1 MAMTLEQKVAKKAKG
16 LEKLKYKKGIAVVS
30 LIINETASEYDSD
43 TEYRVRIY
51 FKTKAA
57 IKRISD
63 LFGEIRFNKK
73 DALSKFEKGTNFKEM
88 TIKGYEKSMLDGGAN
103 IIKEVRYVY
112 TNHYTGSRY
121 SLSLDPRKSFP
132 DSQKNYYT
140 GSTAD
145 GEPLSVYY
153 SYLQSSIIKG
163 STQYII

>member
-1 MAMTLEQKVAKKAKG
+1 MTLEQKVAKKAKG
-16 LEKLKYKKGIAVVS
+16 LEKLKYKKGIAIV
-30 LIINETASEYDSD
+30 LLTIDETASEYESD
-43 TEYRVRIY
+43 AEYRVRIY

-57 IKRISD
+57 IKRIGD
-63 LFGEIRFNKK
+63 LLGEIRFNKK
-73 DALSKFEKGTNFKEM
+73 ETISRFERGINFKEM
-88 TIKGYEKSMLDGGAN
+88 TVKGYEKSMLDGGSN
-103 IIKEVRYVY
+103 IIKDVRYVY
-112 TNHYTGSRY
+112 ANHYTGSRY

-145 GEPLSVYY
+145 GQPLSVYY